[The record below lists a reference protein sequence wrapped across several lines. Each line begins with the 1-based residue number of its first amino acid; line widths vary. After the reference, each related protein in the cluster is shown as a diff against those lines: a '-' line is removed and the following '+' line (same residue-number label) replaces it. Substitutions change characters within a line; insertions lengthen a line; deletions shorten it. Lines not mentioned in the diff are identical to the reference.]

1 VKLHSYFRS
10 SASYRVRI
18 ALALKGIAYQTHSH
32 HLRKGE
38 QDAPEYRAMH
48 PQGFVPALE
57 TDDGSVLIQSLAIC
71 EYLEE
76 THPTPP
82 LLPNDPV
89 QRARVRAFA
98 QVICCDIHPIQNLK
112 VLRRLKSSGFS
123 EDAVNQWAAQIISE
137 GFDACEQLIAAESG
151 PFCFGST
158 VTLAD
163 VCLIPQLV
171 NARRFKVDLRWPRLL
186 QVEAACLKL
195 DAFQRAAPEYQ
206 PDFERE

>member
-1 VKLHSYFRS
+1 MKLHSYFRS

-18 ALALKGIAYQTHSH
+18 ALGLKGIAYQTHSH
-32 HLRKGE
+32 HLRRGE
-38 QDAPEYRAMH
+38 QDAPEYRALH

-57 TDDGSVLIQSLAIC
+57 ADDGTVLIQSLAIC

-76 THPTPP
+76 THPSPP
-82 LLPNDPV
+82 LLPKEPI
-89 QRARVRAFA
+89 QRARVRSFA

-137 GFDACEQLIAAESG
+137 GFDACEKLIASEPG

-158 VTLAD
+158 VSLAD
-163 VCLIPQLV
+163 VCLIPQLL

-186 QVEAACLKL
+186 AVEAACLQL
-195 DAFQRAAPEYQ
+195 EAFQRAAPEQQ

>member
-1 VKLHSYFRS
+1 MKLHSYFRS

-18 ALALKGIAYQTHSH
+18 ALALKDIAYETHSH
-32 HLRKGE
+32 HLRRGE
-38 QDAPEYRAMH
+38 QDAPEYRALH

-57 TDDGSVLIQSLAIC
+57 ADDGSVLIQSLAIC

-76 THPTPP
+76 THPQPP
-82 LLPNDPV
+82 LLPKDPI

-112 VLRRLKSSGFS
+112 VLRRLKTSGFS

-137 GFDACEQLIAAESG
+137 GFDACEQLIAREPG
-151 PFCFGST
+151 PFCFGNT
-158 VTLAD
+158 VSLAD

-186 QVEAACLKL
+186 EVEAACLQL
-195 DAFQRAAPEYQ
+195 EAFRRAAPEHQ

>member
-1 VKLHSYFRS
+1 MKLHSYFRS

-18 ALALKGIAYQTHSH
+18 ALNLKGIAYETYSH
-32 HLRKGE
+32 HLRRGE
-38 QDAPEYRAMH
+38 QNVPEYRALH
-48 PQGFVPALE
+48 PQGFVPAIE
-57 TDDGSVLIQSLAIC
+57 ADGAVLIQSLAIC

-76 THPTPP
+76 THPSPP
-82 LLPNDPV
+82 LLPKDPI

-123 EDAVNQWAAQIISE
+123 DDAVNEWAAQIISE
-137 GFDACEQLIAAESG
+137 GFDACEQLIASEPG
-151 PFCFGST
+151 PFCFGSS
-158 VTLAD
+158 VSLAD

-171 NARRFKVDLRWPRLL
+171 NARRFKVDVRWPRLL
-186 QVEAACLKL
+186 AVEAACLQL
-195 DAFQRAAPEYQ
+195 EAFQRAAPEQQ

>member
-1 VKLHSYFRS
+1 MKLHSYFRS

-18 ALALKGIAYQTHSH
+18 ALHLKGIAYETHSH
-32 HLRKGE
+32 HLRRGE
-38 QDAPEYRAMH
+38 QNAPEYRALH

-57 TDDGSVLIQSLAIC
+57 ADGAVLIQSLAIC

-76 THPTPP
+76 THPSPP
-82 LLPNDPV
+82 LLPKDPI

-123 EDAVNQWAAQIISE
+123 DDAVNAWAGQIISE
-137 GFDACEQLIAAESG
+137 GFDACEQLIASEPG
-151 PFCFGST
+151 PFCFGSS
-158 VTLAD
+158 VSLAD
-163 VCLIPQLV
+163 VCLIPQLA
-171 NARRFKVDLRWPRLL
+171 NARRFKVELRWPRL
-186 QVEAACLKL
+186 QAVEAACLQL
-195 DAFQRAAPEYQ
+195 EAFQRAAPEQQ

>member
-1 VKLHSYFRS
+1 MKLHSYFRS

-18 ALALKGIAYQTHSH
+18 ALSFKGIAYETDSH
-32 HLRKGE
+32 HLRRGE
-38 QDAPEYRAMH
+38 QNAPEYRAVH

-57 TDDGSVLIQSLAIC
+57 ADGAVLIQSLAIC

-76 THPTPP
+76 IHPSPP
-82 LLPNDPV
+82 LLPKDPL

-123 EDAVNQWAAQIISE
+123 EDAVNEWAAQIISE
-137 GFDACEQLIAAESG
+137 GFDACEQLIASEPG
-151 PFCFGST
+151 PFCFGNS
-158 VTLAD
+158 VSLAD

-186 QVEAACLKL
+186 AVEAACLQL
-195 DAFQRAAPEYQ
+195 EAFQKAAPEHQ

>member
-1 VKLHSYFRS
+1 MMKLHSYFRS

-18 ALALKGIAYQTHSH
+18 ALALKGLAYETHSH
-32 HLRKGE
+32 HLRRGE
-38 QDAPEYRAMH
+38 QNAPEYRALH

-57 TDDGSVLIQSLAIC
+57 ADGAVLIQSLAIC

-76 THPTPP
+76 THPQPP
-82 LLPNDPV
+82 LLPKDPM

-112 VLRRLKSSGFS
+112 VLRRLKSSGFGQ
-123 EDAVNQWAAQIISE
+123 DAIDQWAVQVISE
-137 GFDACEQLIAAESG
+137 GFDACEKLLADQPG
-151 PFCFGST
+151 PYCFGDS
-158 VTLAD
+158 VSLAD

-186 QVEAACLKL
+186 AAEAACLKL
-195 DAFQRAAPEYQ
+195 DAFQRAAPDIQ
-206 PDFERE
+206 PDFERD

>member
-1 VKLHSYFRS
+1 MKLHSYFRS

-18 ALALKGIAYQTHSH
+18 ALSFKGIAYQTDSH
-32 HLRKGE
+32 HLRRGE
-38 QDAPEYRAMH
+38 QNAPEYRALH
-48 PQGFVPALE
+48 PQGFVPAL
-57 TDDGSVLIQSLAIC
+57 DADGTVLIQSLAIC

-76 THPTPP
+76 THPSPP
-82 LLPNDPV
+82 LLPKDPI

-123 EDAVNQWAAQIISE
+123 EDAVNEWAAQIISE
-137 GFDACEQLIAAESG
+137 GFDACEQLIASEPG
-151 PFCFGST
+151 PFCFGNS
-158 VTLAD
+158 VSLAD

-186 QVEAACLKL
+186 AVEAACLQL
-195 DAFQRAAPEYQ
+195 EAFQRAAPEHQ

>member
-1 VKLHSYFRS
+1 MKLHGYFRS
-10 SASYRVRI
+10 SASYRVRL
-18 ALALKGIAYQTHSH
+18 ALSLKGIAYDTHSH
-32 HLRKGE
+32 HLRRGE
-38 QDAPEYRAMH
+38 QDAPEYRALH

-57 TDDGSVLIQSLAIC
+57 TNGEVLIQSLAIC

-76 THPTPP
+76 IHPSPP
-82 LLPNDPV
+82 LLPKDPM

-112 VLRRLKSSGFS
+112 ILRRLKSSGFS
-123 EDAVNQWAAQIISE
+123 DDAVNQWAAQIIAE
-137 GFDACEQLIAAESG
+137 GFDACEHLIAHEPG
-151 PFCFGST
+151 PFCFGSS

-186 QVEAACLKL
+186 AVEAACLQL
-195 DAFQRAAPEYQ
+195 DAFRRAAPEQQ
-206 PDFERE
+206 PDYEHE

>member
-1 VKLHSYFRS
+1 MKLHSYFRS

-18 ALALKGIAYQTHSH
+18 ALSLKGIAYETHSH
-32 HLRKGE
+32 HLRRGE
-38 QDAPEYRAMH
+38 QDAPEYRALH

-57 TDDGSVLIQSLAIC
+57 ADGQVLIQSLAIC

-76 THPTPP
+76 THPSPP
-82 LLPNDPV
+82 LLPKDPL

-112 VLRRLKSSGFS
+112 VLRRLRSSGFS
-123 EDAVNQWAAQIISE
+123 DDAVNQWAAQIISE
-137 GFDACEQLIAAESG
+137 GFDACEQLIAHEPG
-151 PFCFGST
+151 PFCFGAT

-163 VCLIPQLV
+163 VCLIPQLL

-186 QVEAACLKL
+186 AVEAACLQL
-195 DAFQRAAPEYQ
+195 EAFRQAAPEHQ

>member
-1 VKLHSYFRS
+1 MKLHSYFRS

-18 ALALKGIAYQTHSH
+18 ALNFKAIAYQTDSH
-32 HLRKGE
+32 HLRRGE
-38 QDAPEYRAMH
+38 QNSPEYRAVH

-57 TDDGSVLIQSLAIC
+57 ADGGVLIQSLAIC

-76 THPTPP
+76 THPSPP
-82 LLPNDPV
+82 LLPKDPM

-123 EDAVNQWAAQIISE
+123 EDAVNEWAAQIISE
-137 GFDACEQLIAAESG
+137 GFDACEQLIASEPG
-151 PFCFGST
+151 PFCFGNS
-158 VTLAD
+158 VSLAD

-186 QVEAACLKL
+186 AVEAACLQL
-195 DAFQRAAPEYQ
+195 EAFQRAAPEHQ

>member
-1 VKLHSYFRS
+1 MKLHSYFRS

-18 ALALKGIAYQTHSH
+18 ALNFKGIAYETDSH
-32 HLRKGE
+32 HLRRGE
-38 QDAPEYRAMH
+38 QNAPEYRAVH

-57 TDDGSVLIQSLAIC
+57 ADGAVLIQSLAIC

-76 THPTPP
+76 THPSPP
-82 LLPNDPV
+82 LLPKDPI

-123 EDAVNQWAAQIISE
+123 DDAVNEWAAQIISE
-137 GFDACEQLIAAESG
+137 GFDACEQLIASELG
-151 PFCFGST
+151 PFCFGNS
-158 VTLAD
+158 VSLAD

-186 QVEAACLKL
+186 AVEAACLQL
-195 DAFQRAAPEYQ
+195 EVFQRAAPEHQ

>member
-1 VKLHSYFRS
+1 MKLHSYFRS
-10 SASYRVRI
+10 SAAYRVRI
-18 ALALKGIAYQTHSH
+18 ALALKGIAYETHPH
-32 HLRKGE
+32 HLRRGE
-38 QDAPEYRAMH
+38 QDAPEYRALH

-57 TDDGSVLIQSLAIC
+57 ADGAVLIQSLAIC

-76 THPTPP
+76 THPEPP
-82 LLPNDPV
+82 LLPQDPI
-89 QRARVRAFA
+89 QRARVRGFA
-98 QVICCDIHPIQNLK
+98 QIICCDIHPIQNLK

-123 EDAVNQWAAQIISE
+123 DDAVNQWAAQIISE
-137 GFDACEQLIAAESG
+137 GFDACEQLIAHQPG
-151 PFCFGST
+151 PFSFGSA

-186 QVEAACLKL
+186 EVEAACLQL
-195 DAFQRAAPEYQ
+195 DAFRRAAPENQ